1 MNAFSLSW
9 ISYLIGCAVLLTI
22 YFAVLWLRYFRHR
35 KPVAQ
40 VRNNRFQRSDSPT
53 HQTSL
58 FPETADTTISKV
70 EPATENNLSV
80 IVTHFTQELNALV
93 AQLGALKVSK
103 TDLVV
108 VLQQLIT
115 KYKVLKGSEYRDAIG
130 HLIAMEAE
138 THCSI
143 KLSAEDQIKIWQ

>member
-1 MNAFSLSW
+1 MNAFSLNW
-9 ISYLIGCAVLLTI
+9 ATYLIGCTVLLVL
-22 YFAVLWLRYFRHR
+22 YFVVLWLRYFRHR

-40 VRNNRFQRSDSPT
+40 VRNNRFQRIDPT

-58 FPETADTTISKV
+58 FPETADSPVLKD
-70 EPATENNLSV
+70 EPATESNLSV

-103 TDLVV
+103 PDLVV

-115 KYKVLKGSEYRDAIG
+115 KYKILKGSEYREPIG
-130 HLIAMEAE
+130 HLIAMEVE